1 MGNSGGRRAKHFVVR
16 NFYVDDGLTSVST
29 SEEAIALFRNTQKM
43 LAESNLRLHKIPS
56 NSKTVMKAFPKKD
69 HAEDLKDLDL
79 GVDSLP
85 VQHSLGLTWNL
96 ETDSFNF
103 HVHQE
108 EKPFMRMGVLST
120 VNSLYDPLGFLAP
133 VVVDWDTP
141 LSIERQAEWN
151 EWRCSLTTLE
161 QLQIK
166 RLYVPVSL
174 TFTQKK
180 ELCFFSDAST
190 VAIGA
195 VAYFKVVDSNNQ
207 CQVGFVM
214 GKAKLAPCPAHTIP
228 RLELCAAMLAVEMY
242 EMIRD
247 EIDEEIDSVK
257 FFTDSRIVLGYI
269 YNVRKRF
276 YVYIA
281 NSVARIRKSTNPD
294 QCCYVNTNDNPADL
308 ATKAIPAERLQD
320 VGFLDHNFYSRE
332 MLKN

>member
-1 MGNSGGRRAKHFVVR
+1 MRVTIAVLLLLYKCLIFAPNAATEPVSSELSTKDDNFLQNNIKELTSALQIFTDLLQELGAAKKKLQATETRLNALETSQQKLMSRLANSEAQIEKVKMENKGRAKHFVVR

-133 VVVDWDTP
+133 VVV
-141 LSIERQAEWN
+141 
-151 EWRCSLTTLE
+151 
-161 QLQIK
+161 
-166 RLYVPVSL
+166 
-174 TFTQKK
+174 
-180 ELCFFSDAST
+180 
-190 VAIGA
+190 
-195 VAYFKVVDSNNQ
+195 
-207 CQVGFVM
+207 
-214 GKAKLAPCPAHTIP
+214 
-228 RLELCAAMLAVEMY
+228 
-242 EMIRD
+242 
-247 EIDEEIDSVK
+247 
-257 FFTDSRIVLGYI
+257 
-269 YNVRKRF
+269 
-276 YVYIA
+276 
-281 NSVARIRKSTNPD
+281 
-294 QCCYVNTNDNPADL
+294 
-308 ATKAIPAERLQD
+308 
-320 VGFLDHNFYSRE
+320 
-332 MLKN
+332 

>member
-1 MGNSGGRRAKHFVVR
+1 MTWGLRSVPVEDQKALQRVVLRAQRIIGVELPALEDIYRSRCLVKAISICKDSTHPCHHMFELLPSGQYTVTTRNHKRVTIHRKKDMSHIPERKEQSQSPNTNVNLPLRTGQSISKEIQPYVTFTRDYRRGDFVRSTDLLQELGAAKKKLQATETRLNALETSQQKLMSRLANSEAQIEKVKMENKGRAKHFVVR

-133 VVVDWDTP
+133 VVV
-141 LSIERQAEWN
+141 
-151 EWRCSLTTLE
+151 
-161 QLQIK
+161 
-166 RLYVPVSL
+166 
-174 TFTQKK
+174 
-180 ELCFFSDAST
+180 
-190 VAIGA
+190 
-195 VAYFKVVDSNNQ
+195 
-207 CQVGFVM
+207 
-214 GKAKLAPCPAHTIP
+214 
-228 RLELCAAMLAVEMY
+228 
-242 EMIRD
+242 
-247 EIDEEIDSVK
+247 
-257 FFTDSRIVLGYI
+257 
-269 YNVRKRF
+269 
-276 YVYIA
+276 
-281 NSVARIRKSTNPD
+281 
-294 QCCYVNTNDNPADL
+294 
-308 ATKAIPAERLQD
+308 
-320 VGFLDHNFYSRE
+320 
-332 MLKN
+332 